1 MHTDEHWINRA
12 IEQAMAA
19 AAIGEVPVGAVIVDA
34 DGCELA
40 AASNRTIVDSDPTG
54 HAEMIALRLAGKSI
68 NNYRLVGPTVYSTIE
83 PCVMCA
89 GALVNA
95 RIARLVFGARD
106 LRFGAVE
113 THFQLCTSE
122 KLNHRI
128 EITSGILE
136 PECRQL
142 MQEFFRKRR

>member
-1 MHTDEHWINRA
+1 
-12 IEQAMAA
+12 MAA
-19 AAIGEVPVGAVIVDA
+19 AAIGEVPEGAVIVDA

-68 NNYRLVGPTVYSTIE
+68 NNYRLVGSTVYSTIE
-83 PCVMCA
+83 PCAMCA

-106 LRFGAVE
+106 VRFGAVE